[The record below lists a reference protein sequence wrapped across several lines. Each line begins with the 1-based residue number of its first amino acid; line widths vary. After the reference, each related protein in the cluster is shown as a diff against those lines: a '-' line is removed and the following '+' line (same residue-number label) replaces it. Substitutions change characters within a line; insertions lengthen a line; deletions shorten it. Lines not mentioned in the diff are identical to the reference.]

1 MQLHAMPSEVTLGTN
16 APVTAFKMAGNAKAF
31 KVLSD
36 TLYQNKI
43 GSMVRET
50 SCNASD
56 SHQQTGKADVP
67 FEIHLPDMFEP
78 YFSVRDYGLGLNAEG
93 VINTFST
100 YFHSTKEND
109 NNLIGAFGLGS
120 KTPFAY
126 TDAFTVTAIYAGIRR
141 EFTAFINSDGIPS
154 LTMLSEDATDEV
166 NGVEITVPVTS
177 QADFARFRNEV
188 RNQLKFF
195 PVKPVILNYAE
206 GIDYPNFTED
216 KDFIT
221 ADGIRIGG
229 SGSELR
235 GIWLVQGGVG
245 YPLDTN
251 NMGDNLS
258 PDNRDFLNIIGRHSA
273 IIDFTLGDIEVT
285 PSRETISYSARTIA
299 NIQARLDTVRAA
311 IRPKVESLFA
321 AIEGEA
327 WNVAVKFNDSEVVRR
342 LAASCGLKPA
352 FDHFTMVNGYMN
364 LDVNSALNIDNVK
377 LDDIDDGDETSDDDY
392 GVALETAKLFYR
404 IANFDNR
411 WVQNSRRHRWM
422 PNGYATL
429 VRATSNVT
437 VYVRD
442 TDNKPVLRYREA
454 LNTAKGRPYLLERR
468 DSKAFSPEEIEALR
482 ARLGGIPLVLLSS
495 IELDEVKRAGR
506 SYTPPSCYE
515 YDTSIHSI
523 STSFDWER
531 RYDKVAEIE
540 AAYYVLVYRH
550 TFLNADKCKMAV
562 LANFA
567 KAGLLDRPIIAI
579 REKDLP
585 KVINNPEW
593 IHVDAAGEEY
603 VEATKANRTA
613 INSYL
618 ADSVHH
624 QNSGYVLDDDLIEVI
639 KAGIADG
646 RLPQSV
652 LEEPKT
658 YNSFKERFKAR
669 ATARGVTDLASQN
682 IHVIRR
688 WDSQFAHA
696 LDTRKEKLQKTVR
709 NHYKTVDSHL
719 IEQFPLL
726 RILNEANYV
735 DGKYYRMRDAE
746 VAAEIIGYM
755 ANGRFAAPPVPV
767 VKAAVPNDNDVDND
781 DGI

>member
-1 MQLHAMPSEVTLGTN
+1 MKLHALDSEIEFFSEN
-16 APVTAFKMAGNAKAF
+16 PVVAFKMAGNAKAF

-56 SHQQTGKADVP
+56 SHQQSGKAGVP

-78 YFSVRDYGLGLNAEG
+78 YFSVRDYGLGLSAEG

-126 TDAFTVTAIYAGIRR
+126 TDAFTVTAIYAGVRR

-206 GIDYPNFTED
+206 GIEYPNFSED

-258 PDNRDFLNIIGRHSA
+258 PDNREFLNIIGRHSA
-273 IIDFTLGDIEVT
+273 IIDFNLGDIEVT

-299 NIQARLDTVRAA
+299 NIQARLDTVRAS

-321 AIEGEA
+321 AIEGES
-327 WNVAVKFNDSEVVRR
+327 WNVAVKFNGSEVIRR

-352 FDHFTMVNGYMN
+352 FDHFTMVSGYMN

-377 LDDIDDGDETSDDDY
+377 LDDIDDCDQTSDDVF
-392 GVALETAKLFYR
+392 GLALETTKLFYR
-404 IANFDNR
+404 IASFDNQ
-411 WVQNSRRHRWM
+411 WVRNSRRHRWM

-429 VRATSNVT
+429 LRANDSIT

-454 LNTAKGRPYLLERR
+454 LNTVQGRPYMLERR
-468 DSKAFSPEEIEALR
+468 DGKALSPEEIEALR
-482 ARLGGIPLVLLSS
+482 ARLGGIPLTLLSS

-506 SYTPPSCYE
+506 SYTAPSCYE

-523 STSFDWER
+523 NTSFDWER

-540 AAYYVLVYRH
+540 AAYYVTVYRH
-550 TFLNADKCKMAV
+550 NFLNADKAAMAV

-585 KVINNPEW
+585 KVVNNPEW
-593 IHVDAAGEEY
+593 IHVNVAGAEY
-603 VEATKANRTA
+603 VAATKENTAA
-613 INSYL
+613 INAYIV
-618 ADSVHH
+618 DSINH
-624 QNSGYVLDDDLIEVI
+624 QNSGYVLDDDLIKTI
-639 KAGIADG
+639 KVGIADG

-652 LEEPKT
+652 LEKPQT

-669 ATARGVTDLASQN
+669 AAARGVTDLAFNN
-682 IHVIRR
+682 ISVVRR
-688 WDSQFAHA
+688 HDYQFTEMMN
-696 LDTRKEKLQKTVR
+696 TRKEKLERTIRK
-709 NHYKTVDSHL
+709 HYKTVDSHL
-719 IEQFPLL
+719 IEQFPML

-735 DGKYYRMRDAE
+735 DGKYHRMTDPE

-755 ANGRFAAPPVPV
+755 ANGRFAAPPPPV
-767 VKAAVPNDNDVDND
+767 VKAAPAVDSD
-781 DGI
+781 DDI